1 MLPLSLFYTHCLL
14 IHSYSFSFILKMVEL
29 SIPSSFEPTDL
40 LKHHHTPKKAAV
52 LGTIHYLQDHHLP
65 TRKLEIY
72 RYFNVPRQ
80 TGSRW
85 IAKNESRRIHNCPDS
100 GPDVRG

>member
-29 SIPSSFEPTDL
+29 SIPPSFEPTDL

-52 LGTIHYLQDHHLP
+52 LDTIHYLQDRHLP
-65 TRKLEIY
+65 VHKLDIY
-72 RYFNVPRQ
+72 HYFHVPR
-80 TGSRW
+80 
-85 IAKNESRRIHNCPDS
+85 
-100 GPDVRG
+100 

>member
-52 LGTIHYLQDHHLP
+52 LDTIHYLQDRHLP
-65 TRKLEIY
+65 VHKLDIY
-72 RYFNVPRQ
+72 HYFHVLRR
-80 TGSRW
+80 TASRW
-85 IAKNESRRIHNCPDS
+85 ITENESRRLHNRLDPD
-100 GPDVRG
+100 PDPR